1 MSRDPNAMNNRDR
14 TDDTELALEEYFA
27 EARRA
32 SPEPSDALMSRI
44 LADASLR
51 ATASRRGKPLAQAR
65 PQPAHATGL
74 GNFWSSLENRLVAG
88 VLATSVCAGFL
99 AGFLNVQMSSE
110 LVMAMIQDAD
120 VYDFDF
126 VAVPTIEDLFPEE
139 LS

>member
-1 MSRDPNAMNNRDR
+1 MNNRDK

-32 SPEPSDALMSRI
+32 SPVPGDALMSKI
-44 LADASLR
+44 LADATAE
-51 ATASRRGKPLAQAR
+51 ATACRRGNPLEGTRPKPT
-65 PQPAHATGL
+65 HVTGI
-74 GNFWSSLENRLVAG
+74 GKFWASLENRLFAG
-88 VLATSVCAGFL
+88 VLAASVCTGFL

-110 LVMAMIQDAD
+110 MVMAMIQNED
-120 VYDFDF
+120 VYALEF